1 MEITDKTQS
10 RPRLMN
16 SSHAYVWEVTTTE
29 WSDRIDDF
37 VDILQAVFYD
47 PWKAVQWATE
57 HYGVGCM
64 VQLSVRQI

>member
-1 MEITDKTQS
+1 MKITDAGKN

-16 SSHAYVWEVTTTE
+16 TSHAYVWEVVTTE

-37 VDILQAVFYD
+37 VDVLQAVFYD
-47 PWKAVQWATE
+47 PWEAVQWATS

-64 VQLSVRQI
+64 VQLSCRKI